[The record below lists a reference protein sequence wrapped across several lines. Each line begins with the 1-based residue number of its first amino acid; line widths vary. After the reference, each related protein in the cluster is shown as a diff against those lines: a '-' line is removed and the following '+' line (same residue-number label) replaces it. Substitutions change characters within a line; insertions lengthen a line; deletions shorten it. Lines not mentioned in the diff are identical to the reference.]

1 MLDRV
6 RLLQKKLSIGSS
18 TRVTLKSGLEY
29 VGVLTELSMNH
40 ISLKGDDGGEITIF
54 IEDISVTK
62 ILESASTS
70 EEMLLSLDDQFSSS
84 EPSET
89 KSLQTIQYSQIGD
102 TVQSY
107 RFQSPIA
114 ENEEPTLEDDISF
127 RQQSAGEYSADYQS
141 EVHIWLRDVEARF
154 DSAIETTSR
163 LKLIVQE
170 FAGTWEKSDC
180 DALSI
185 WNRIYNQYTNAK
197 KIQELD
203 PKFGRVQRITSELLE
218 LTQLCPAALG
228 PKRLLGYMYLLQEN
242 REKALLAFKDA
253 AVLSQ
258 QAQDWCNVAA
268 VALQQEELNVA
279 EQAFESY
286 FSQILPSQDEN
297 VWYRFLSLVRQS
309 RTYSGLD
316 KIFKNLERLSFPD
329 EAHKLFT
336 ESVLYLLIKEHSKI
350 ELLPTREELLT
361 KKNVTLIQ
369 KLLVLLPG
377 YETVAADSE
386 PPEEKRRQAK
396 RVIEH
401 VPQGFIVSYWRER
414 GYGFI
419 RDRDDKFYFFH
430 RSALVSDG
438 ELVRLLEREGLGE
451 EIPVQFEGQVAT
463 RGLKATKIRLFRTV
477 EQMFDLAKS
486 YAGSG
491 EYNNAIA
498 TAKDVLRIDPDYPDV
513 QDFIEQCQEQARRSG
528 LPRGSNAYAMAKKA
542 TDDGRLDEAINFF
555 RLAIR
560 QNYRLE
566 SAIKDLAQLFA
577 RMGRH
582 QEAIQVLQEHRHRI
596 ANQQSVDNLL
606 TNIFMK
612 DKQYQNALQLLEKK
626 LADTQSSKKSEILIQ
641 ISDCHMRLGN
651 YSRAEQILRETIKS
665 GNDSRNVQM
674 SLALCLI
681 QQREYE
687 EAREILQNILERFP
701 DNAKALELLNAAD
714 EAQRTGGE
722 IDETIV
728 NTTLSERSSEISP
741 FTRFFLDKC
750 KYEGVPP
757 VRLQEGK
764 VDHTDVQKLEEL
776 ATKLGTRNPVE
787 RASYYL
793 SAAKIITTVDDDWD
807 EPIQLYKYLSRS
819 FTSRGDAAIVDRKP
833 LDVARE
839 LYCEAL
845 SIYDGYRRQR
855 VFEQDAVNALVRL
868 LYSVRGRHA
877 IPMTPQIPSIDE
889 TLEEILK
896 SSQQLRH
903 IFDFLVYIMSRSDF
917 ARSHIFHRLYREPR
931 FRQEASVYLRSGS
944 DNPHSKEED
953 LKDFISQWEQRLRN
967 FLKEEREV
975 AIQISLIANA
985 QFTIGWVE
993 DSIQRIEEISNRLFL
1008 ELDRQRLNQLKDI
1021 LQLMLKLCQTNAFE
1035 DEEYLCQQIDLK
1047 CQELIKEIEDNPTKL
1062 SVERLSQVITALQ
1075 VRTKDKLNQIY
1086 ATSLPQITLKLPI
1099 DYYVPDNNQRLEI
1112 QIKIINRIGCS
1123 PAESLAVIVQED
1135 NTFFST
1141 IDKKIQLNSSLR
1153 GGDDRI
1159 IIIPIQL
1166 TKEALRSQ
1174 AFSFSLLVSYSTR
1187 LGEKKETSI
1196 ESFSIPLYRADQF
1209 EEIPNPYATWAEGGP
1224 VHDSEMFYGRTDLI
1238 HNLTEA
1244 IKESRSQ
1251 SKSIII
1257 YGQMRAGKSSILYHL
1272 KQKLEQ
1278 EPSLLVLDI
1287 GNIGTLLDPHAKPPI
1302 FHQFLWSIL
1311 RCLKDAL
1318 EDQFERGWPALALEI
1333 KTDEDFYTHP
1343 APSGYFRDVFNS
1355 FKRKAMR
1362 TPGWSA
1368 VRPIILIDEF
1378 SYLYNLILE
1387 DKLPADFM
1395 RIWKALLQENSF
1407 SVVLVGQDIMPKF
1420 KQAFPNEFGT
1430 TQDERVSYLRRE
1442 DAEKLIDEPI
1452 RIGGKHGETRYREH
1466 AIQRIYDLTSGSP
1479 FYIQII
1485 CNRLVE
1491 YMNRKRAK
1499 LVTEADVEKIKFEL
1513 IFGANSLEK
1522 DKFDNLI
1529 NSGDSGQNAI
1539 PKEDILKV
1547 LTEIAIHC
1555 HPGPCDRD
1563 KINCE
1568 TSVSVDSILE
1578 DLLRREV
1585 LERIQGRYY
1594 KIRVELFRDWLIAHQ

>member
-6 RLLQKKLSIGSS
+6 RLLQKKLSIGSL
-18 TRVTLKSGLEY
+18 TRVTLKSGLDY

-54 IEDISVTK
+54 IEDISVTR
-62 ILESASTS
+62 ILESASVP
-70 EEMLLSLDDQFSSS
+70 EEMLPSLNGQFSSS
-84 EPSET
+84 EPSEAE
-89 KSLQTIQYSQIGD
+89 SLQTIQYSQIGD
-102 TVQSY
+102 AVQSY
-107 RFQSPIA
+107 RLQLPIA

-154 DSAIETTSR
+154 DSAIETTSK

-253 AVLSQ
+253 AVLSN

-268 VALQQEELNVA
+268 VALQQEELNAA

-286 FSQILPSQDEN
+286 FSQVLPSQDEN

-377 YETVAADSE
+377 YETVAADNE

-396 RVIEH
+396 RIIEH
-401 VPQGFIVSYWRER
+401 VPQGFIVSYRRER

-419 RDRDDKFYFFH
+419 RDRDDKSYFFH

-438 ELVRLLEREGLGE
+438 ELIRILEREGFGE
-451 EIPVQFEGQVAT
+451 KIPVQFEGQVAA

-577 RMGRH
+577 RIGQH
-582 QEAIQVLQEHRHRI
+582 QEAIRVLQEHRHQI

-606 TNIFMK
+606 TNIFLK

-626 LADTQSSKKSEILIQ
+626 LANAQSSKKQEILIQ
-641 ISDCHMRLGN
+641 ICYCYMRLGN
-651 YSRAEQILRETIKS
+651 YSQAELILREIIKS
-665 GNDSRNVQM
+665 GNDSRSVQV

-681 QQREYE
+681 QQHKYE

-741 FTRFFLDKC
+741 FTRFFLNKC

-787 RASYYL
+787 RANYYL
-793 SAAKIITTVDDDWD
+793 SAAKIITTVDEEWD
-807 EPIQLYKYLSRS
+807 EPIHLYKYLSRS
-819 FTSRGDAAIVDRKP
+819 FASRGDAAIVDSKP
-833 LDVARE
+833 LDVGRE

-855 VFEQDAVNALVRL
+855 DEQDAVNALVRL
-868 LYSVRGRHA
+868 LYSVRGGQA
-877 IPMTPQIPSIDE
+877 IPMIPQIPSIGD
-889 TLEEILK
+889 TLKEILK
-896 SSQQLRH
+896 NPLQASH
-903 IFDFLVYIMSRSDF
+903 TFDFLVYVMSRSDF
-917 ARSHIFHRLYREPR
+917 ARSHILNRLYQELPL
-931 FRQEASVYLRSGS
+931 RQEAYRYLGSRSAL
-944 DNPHSKEED
+944 PLETELED
-953 LKDFISQWEQRLRN
+953 RRYFINRWEQQLRD
-967 FLKEEREV
+967 FLKEENDV
-975 AIQISLIANA
+975 AIQISLIANT
-985 QFTIGWVE
+985 QFTVGWIE
-993 DSIQRIEEISNRLFL
+993 DNVQRIEEIGKRLFL

-1021 LQLMLKLCQTNAFE
+1021 LQLILKLCQTNVFE
-1035 DEEYLCQQIDLK
+1035 NEEYLCQQIDLK

-1062 SVERLSQVITALQ
+1062 SIERLLHVISVLQ
-1075 VRTKDKLNQIY
+1075 VMTREKLKQIY
-1086 ATSLPQITLKLPI
+1086 DTSLPQITLKLPI
-1099 DYYVPDNNQRLEI
+1099 GHYTPDDSHRIEI
-1112 QIKIINRIGCS
+1112 QIKIINRIQCS
-1123 PAESLAVIVQED
+1123 PAESLMVTVQED
-1135 NTFFST
+1135 STLFCT
-1141 IDKKIQLNSSLR
+1141 IDKKIQLTSPLR

-1159 IIIPIQL
+1159 IIIPVQL
-1166 TKEALRSQ
+1166 TKEALHAE
-1174 AFSFSLLVSYSTR
+1174 AFSFPLSISYITR
-1187 LGEKKETSI
+1187 LGERRETPS
-1196 ESFSIPLYRADQF
+1196 ESFSIRLYRADQF
-1209 EEIPNPYATWAEGGP
+1209 EEISNPYAAWAEGGP

-1238 HNLTEA
+1238 HNLADA

-1272 KQKLEQ
+1272 KRKLEQ
-1278 EPSLLVLDI
+1278 ESTLLILNI
-1287 GNIGTLLDPHAKPPI
+1287 GNIGTLLDPHAKPPL

-1318 EDQFERGWPALALEI
+1318 EDQIEQGRSNLLLEI
-1333 KTDEDFYTHP
+1333 KSDEDFYAHP
-1343 APSGYFRDVFNS
+1343 APVGYFRDILSEFR
-1355 FKRKAMR
+1355 RKAAR
-1362 TPGWSA
+1362 TSGWSTIRI
-1368 VRPIILIDEF
+1368 VLLIDEF
-1378 SYLYNLILE
+1378 SYLYNFILE
-1387 DKLPADFM
+1387 DKLSVDFM
-1395 RIWKALLQENSF
+1395 RMWKALLQENFF
-1407 SVVLVGQDIMPKF
+1407 SVVLVGQDVMPKF

-1466 AIQRIYDLTSGSP
+1466 AIQRIFDLTAGSP

-1491 YMNRKRAK
+1491 YMNRKYAK
-1499 LVTEADVEKIKFEL
+1499 LVTEADVEQIKHEL
-1513 IFGANSLEK
+1513 IFGANSLEQ

-1529 NSGDSGQNAI
+1529 NSGDTGQNAI
-1539 PKEDILKV
+1539 PKKDILKV

-1555 HPGPCDRD
+1555 RLGLCDRD
-1563 KINCE
+1563 KINSD
-1568 TSVSVDSILE
+1568 TSVPIDSILE

-1585 LERIQGRYY
+1585 LERMQGRYY
-1594 KIRVELFRDWLIAHQ
+1594 KIRVELFSDWLIAHQ